1 MVATALRC
9 LVRPTIFI
17 ASALKSVGGRE
28 QNQGSDIAL
37 CVGVCVW
44 GGVCVCVIS
53 FPNYGLVKGDEG
65 KQEDI
70 LRGKGNL

>member
-9 LVRPTIFI
+9 LVHPTIFI

-28 QNQGSDIAL
+28 QNQGSDIVL
-37 CVGVCVW
+37 CV
-44 GGVCVCVIS
+44 GVCVCVIS
-53 FPNYGLVKGDEG
+53 FPNYGLIKGDEG

>member
-9 LVRPTIFI
+9 LVQPTIFI

-37 CVGVCVW
+37 CVGVCV
-44 GGVCVCVIS
+44 GGVCVCVCNQLPKLW
-53 FPNYGLVKGDEG
+53 F
-65 KQEDI
+65 
-70 LRGKGNL
+70 GKGR